1 MYLTIDIGGTNV
13 RARIWKT
20 SSHQEE
26 NCILRKQ
33 FVSSSQTVSEI
44 QDFIREH
51 QDKIQT
57 ACIAVAGPVQNG
69 RVQLT
74 NVDMSLDERDF
85 SIPVRIINDMEAA
98 GYGIS
103 ELSSTSI
110 HSIFDGK
117 LDAGGIATVVGLG
130 TGVGQTI
137 VVPSSP
143 LPYVLPS
150 EGGHIEYA
158 PRDQEELDFCSF
170 LQSEKKILRPRVEDI
185 LSGTG
190 IAYIW
195 EFYASKNA
203 FYQKIEGHVGQYMSE
218 NPEHEMTKQVMQL
231 YSSMLGSYLGNL
243 SLQTLPFGGIWI
255 CGGVAQ
261 KMYKNWDIHR
271 FRTQFVNK
279 TPMEY
284 ILQDIPIRVVLDDD
298 IGVLGALCVAKTLSL
313 H

>member
-13 RARIWKT
+13 RARIWTT

-26 NCILRKQ
+26 ICILRKQ
-33 FVSSSQTVSEI
+33 FVSSSQTLSEI

-74 NVDMSLDERDF
+74 NVDISLDERDF

-103 ELSSTSI
+103 ELSSHSI
-110 HSIFDGK
+110 HSIFDGNV
-117 LDAGGIATVVGLG
+117 DVVGVATVVGLG

-137 VVPSSP
+137 VVPSNP

-158 PRDQEELDFCSF
+158 PRNQEELDFCSF

-185 LSGTG
+185 LSGDG
-190 IAYIW
+190 ITHIW
-195 EFYASKNA
+195 DFYALKHA
-203 FYQKIEGHVGQYMSE
+203 FHQKIEGHVGQYISK
-218 NPEHEMTKQVMQL
+218 NPEHEMAKQVMHL
-231 YSSMLGSYLGNL
+231 YSGMLGSYLGNL
-243 SLQTLPFGGIWI
+243 SLQTLPSGGIWI

-261 KMYKNWDIHR
+261 KMYKNWDTQY

-279 TPMEY
+279 APMEH
-284 ILQDIPIRVVLDDD
+284 ILQDISIRVVLDDD
-298 IGVLGALCVAKTLSL
+298 IGVLGALRVAKTLSL